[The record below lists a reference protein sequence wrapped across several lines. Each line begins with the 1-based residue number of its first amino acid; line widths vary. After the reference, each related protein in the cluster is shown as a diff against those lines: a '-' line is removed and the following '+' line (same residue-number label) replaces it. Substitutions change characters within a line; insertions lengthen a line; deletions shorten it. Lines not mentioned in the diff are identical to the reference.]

1 MRLKKFAHF
10 SVQGT
15 APGLNFKILTFTNSL
30 ISSKW
35 EELKIPNNGAVNKLI
50 IETYNGFT
58 QGYALCGQTTIVQFT
73 RSDDG
78 ASEETHKT
86 IKAKVS
92 HKVYFQ
98 AKFLFFSSKYRFQ
111 IKGSSFIDMAVGSAL
126 YALIENRKTIEVF
139 DRTTMNYNR
148 RIGFVSKNSI
158 QIFSYMSFLSEIFW
172 TSKTSLIFNKQ
183 KMLNR
188 WLQNN

>member
-1 MRLKKFAHF
+1 M
-10 SVQGT
+10 
-15 APGLNFKILTFTNSL
+15 NSL

-92 HKVYFQ
+92 RKDLFQ
-98 AKFLFFSSKYRFQ
+98 AKFLFFLQDKDFTLR
-111 IKGSSFIDMAVGSAL
+111 DRHL
-126 YALIENRKTIEVF
+126 LI
-139 DRTTMNYNR
+139 
-148 RIGFVSKNSI
+148 
-158 QIFSYMSFLSEIFW
+158 
-172 TSKTSLIFNKQ
+172 
-183 KMLNR
+183 
-188 WLQNN
+188 WL

>member
-1 MRLKKFAHF
+1 M
-10 SVQGT
+10 QGT

-92 HKVYFQ
+92 YKVYFSSQ
-98 AKFLFFSSKYRFQ
+98 VSISFSRYRFH